1 MARIRTIKP
10 TFWSDRDVTRLTW
23 DARLLLIGLIS
34 GADDRGRFVASRSS
48 VTGYV
53 FPHEEV
59 SPARFKRLMKAI
71 EDTGIVQ
78 LYRVDGLDYGRFPKW
93 TSHQKISHP
102 QPSALPDMP
111 GDNSCD

>member
-10 TFWSDRDVTRLTW
+10 SFWGDDSVNRLSW

-34 GADDRGRFVASRSS
+34 AADDRGRFIATRSS
-48 VTGYV
+48 VTGYL
-53 FPHEEV
+53 FPYEEV
-59 SPARFKRLMKAI
+59 PVSKFKRLMC
-71 EDTGIVQ
+71 EVEGVGIVQ
-78 LYRVDGLDYGRFPKW
+78 LYRVDGRELGRFPKW

-102 QPSALPDMP
+102 QPSVLPDMP

>member
-10 TFWSDRDVTRLTW
+10 TFWGDDHVSRLSW
-23 DARLLLIGLIS
+23 HARLLLIGLIS
-34 GADDRGRFVASRSS
+34 LADDRGRFIATQSS

-59 SPARFKRLMKAI
+59 SPAKFKRLMGEI
-71 EDTGIVQ
+71 EKTGIVE
-78 LYRVDGLDYGRFPKW
+78 LYKVDGRSYGRLPRWLK
-93 TSHQKISHP
+93 HQKISHP
-102 QPSALPDMP
+102 QPSVLPDLP